1 MGALAAVAEAGFA
14 IGDSSNPTQTTLI
27 QAQTEWLDASEW
39 ENGVFKASV
48 SYVKAAGTLTL
59 DLYTAGEWDESGGYT
74 GGPHLLQS
82 FGTISSRNQ
91 YKIAVVPE
99 TGDWPIEKYVFWK
112 VTASGT
118 AGDYQAFFRIDGL
131 FRRRF
136 QSLAIPAGRTEGPMG
151 ARLTGLPI
159 PATETSTRQG
169 SRNSVP
175 ILDQLE
181 FAKMVLA
188 ST

>member
-27 QAQTEWLDASEW
+27 QAQTEWLDAGDW
-39 ENGVFKASV
+39 ESGVFTASV
-48 SYVKAAGTLTL
+48 VYVKAAGTLTL
-59 DLYTAGEWDESGGYT
+59 DLYTATEWDESGGYG

-82 FGTISSRNQ
+82 FGTISSRNV

-131 FRRRF
+131 FKGDGG
-136 QSLAIPAGRTEGPMG
+136 AG
-151 ARLTGLPI
+151 
-159 PATETSTRQG
+159 
-169 SRNSVP
+169 
-175 ILDQLE
+175 
-181 FAKMVLA
+181 
-188 ST
+188 